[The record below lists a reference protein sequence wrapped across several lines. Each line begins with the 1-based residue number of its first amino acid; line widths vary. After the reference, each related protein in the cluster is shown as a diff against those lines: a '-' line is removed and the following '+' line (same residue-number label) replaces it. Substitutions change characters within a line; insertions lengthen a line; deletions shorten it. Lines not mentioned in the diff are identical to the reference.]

1 MTAAIVG
8 RNAAFLAHLAS
19 ASLLVAPRDLASGTA
34 GLPRAVIVG
43 PRHIDDDDLASIRTV
58 PTIFVLETGTDFVH
72 MRMHLKDRRV
82 TLTPFDRIHVL
93 PAAEPWCFANPWV
106 EPYRCTANNI
116 PTFLQAGAPGP
127 IGPEGFDGL
136 AKADYD
142 HMAQHLTFRA
152 GMNGTPLVGSDETCK
167 LLLGC
172 LFDPTRIRLHTADS
186 RAQADVLVGPPS
198 ALENSGTSD
207 GVDKPFRGI
216 WIVPA
221 VLSDDNPIELLL
233 ARYRSVIRSPLHLL
247 DLFALPATGGA
258 GTPVILTVGFG

>member
-8 RNAAFLAHLAS
+8 RNAAFHAHLAS
-19 ASLLVAPRDLASGTA
+19 ACPLVAPRDLESGTA
-34 GLPRAVIVG
+34 GLSRAVIVG

-93 PAAEPWCFANPWV
+93 PAAEPYCFANPWV
-106 EPYRCTANNI
+106 EPYRCGADDI
-116 PTFLQAGAPGP
+116 ATFLQAGTPGP
-127 IGPEGFDGL
+127 IVPEGFDGL

-142 HMAQHLTFRA
+142 HMAQHLPFRA
-152 GMNGTPLVGSDETCK
+152 AIDGTPLVGSDETCK

-172 LFDPTRIRLHTADS
+172 LFDPTRIRLHTAES
-186 RAQADVLVGPPS
+186 SAQADVLIGPPP
-198 ALENSGTSD
+198 ALESSGAS
-207 GVDKPFRGI
+207 GFDKPFPGI
-216 WIVPA
+216 WIVPTG
-221 VLSDDNPIELLL
+221 LSDANPIELLL
-233 ARYRSVIRSPLHLL
+233 ARFRSVIHSPLHLL
-247 DLFALPATGGA
+247 DLFALPATGRA